1 MKALIG
7 EIGRPWARR
16 STLYEILETPE
27 PALA

>member
-1 MKALIG
+1 MKALTA

-16 STLYEILETPE
+16 STLYKIMETPE